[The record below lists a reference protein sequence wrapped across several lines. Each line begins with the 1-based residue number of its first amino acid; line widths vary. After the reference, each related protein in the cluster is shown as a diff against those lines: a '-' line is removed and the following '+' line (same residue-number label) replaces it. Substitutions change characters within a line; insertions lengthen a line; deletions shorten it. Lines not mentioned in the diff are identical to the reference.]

1 MSRKPHLTPISP
13 QAPKEIKV
21 KQKEGFTL
29 FELLIAIFIGTILIM
44 SGAYAIRVGL
54 FSLGREEVWF
64 NDSTK
69 EKAAFDFFWQQ
80 TSSLRIQK
88 IPSKDDLLTEGD
100 KKTKK
105 KKEPLYFI
113 GEKDFLTF
121 VSPLSFVKHYSQ
133 GLVVANYKVRLN
145 DNSLWDLIYS
155 EVRVSP
161 TALLK
166 LSDETVSR
174 LSAEKDSTI
183 FIKDCNAISFS
194 YLDTVE
200 EESDVEEGA
209 DTEKKTGDKGLA
221 QSKLQDADV
230 IEDTNLKWKEKTTEK
245 VPRAIKLLVS
255 KKGKDQV
262 LISSIM
268 AMYSFS
274 ASGQ

>member
-1 MSRKPHLTPISP
+1 M
-13 QAPKEIKV
+13 
-21 KQKEGFTL
+21 KQREGFTL

-88 IPSKDDLLTEGD
+88 IPSKDNLLTEGD

-105 KKEPLYFI
+105 KKEALYFI

-121 VSPLSFVKHYSQ
+121 VSPLSFVKHYGQ
-133 GLVVANYKVRLN
+133 GLVVANYKVKLN

-155 EVRVSP
+155 EVRANP
-161 TALLK
+161 TALMK
-166 LSDETVSR
+166 LSDETESR

-183 FIKDCNAISFS
+183 FIRDCNAISFS

-200 EESDVEEGA
+200 EESDVEGDAGEEKEA
-209 DTEKKTGDKGLA
+209 DNKEDA
-221 QSKLQDADV
+221 ASKVRDSDV
-230 IEDTNLKWKEKTTEK
+230 IEDTNLKWKEKTIEK

-255 KKGKDQV
+255 KKGKEQV
-262 LISSIM
+262 IISPIM